1 MRKIA
6 IDTRDLKKG
15 KTGTFTYLKALCH
28 EFASNPEVLFIPY
41 PFPVYTGPSYIG
53 KIAEHVLFFLWKQI
67 YLPLYCSWNRVDAL
81 LCTDYFLPLIPL
93 STRKFVVFHDAFF
106 FEQPAHYN
114 ALWLKLFHSVA
125 VPAAK
130 RAEAVIVPTEYV
142 KTRLLHFMPE
152 IKNIQV
158 ITEGAKPLSV
168 SNGTSRF
175 DKPYVLHVGTLDH
188 RKNLPRL
195 VEAFSQLDWEG
206 LLVLAGDSPA
216 YAGSNGR
223 AELEKIIQQKGLQDR
238 VLLIGRVTEEELANL
253 YAHAHAYVFPSL
265 NEGFGLPLVEAMQQ
279 GIPCAAADNT
289 AMPEVGGE
297 AVLYFDP
304 YNSTAI
310 RDTLQLLVT
319 DETRRAHLKQAG
331 LERVKLFQWPAVAE
345 AFLFLLHRPLR
356 VAMMGVKGYPYV
368 YGGYETLIK
377 ELVERL
383 EKKHMEVTVYCHRS
397 LFSERPAQVNG
408 INLIYVPSVEKK
420 SLSQLTHTLFS
431 TLHACLFKRPD
442 VIFYVNAANG
452 PFGLLTRLFR
462 IPTVINVD
470 GMEWLRPKW
479 RGLGAKYF
487 YFAAKQATRW
497 MDHLVTDAVEMQ
509 KTYQELF
516 QAESS
521 MIAYGADPFIPA
533 SIELVNPWKLESGSY
548 FLIVGRLIPDNNSDL
563 LIDGYLQAETDK
575 KLVIVGDDVFNDA
588 YAQAIKEKIKGNP
601 NILFTGYVK
610 DSRILSALYQHS
622 YAYLHGHE
630 FGGTNPTLIKALA
643 EGAGI
648 AALGTRFNRE
658 VLAEGEFGLLFEKN
672 PKAIAKCLLASEEV
686 FADFRAKAQDRIID
700 TYNWDYIA
708 TQYERIFVNSQHE
721 GNL

>member
-15 KTGTFTYLKALCH
+15 KTGTFTYLKALCD
-28 EFASNPEVLFIPY
+28 EFSADPEVLFISY
-41 PFPVYTGPSYIG
+41 PFQVYTGPAFSG
-53 KIAEHVLFFLWKQI
+53 KMAEHVLFFLWKQI
-67 YLPLYCSWNRVDAL
+67 YLPFYCIWHRVDAL
-81 LCTDYFLPLIPL
+81 LCTDYFLPFLPL

-114 ALWLKLFHSVA
+114 SFWLKLFHLLA

-142 KTRLLHFMPE
+142 KTRLLHFIPGLHR
-152 IKNIQV
+152 IQV
-158 ITEGAKPLSV
+158 ITEGAKPLPV
-168 SNGTSRF
+168 PEGASRF
-175 DKPYVLHVGTLDH
+175 DKPYILHVGTLDF
-188 RKNLPRL
+188 RKNLPCL
-195 VEAFSQLDWEG
+195 VEAFDKLDWDG

-216 YAGSNGR
+216 YVGSNGR
-223 AELEKIIQQKGLQDR
+223 EEVEKIILEKDLQDR
-238 VLLIGRVTEEELANL
+238 VILLGRVTDVELANL

-279 GIPCAAADNT
+279 GLPCAAANNT
-289 AMPEVGGE
+289 AMPEVGGD

-304 YNSTAI
+304 YNITAI

-319 DETRRAHLKQAG
+319 DETQRTRLKQAG
-331 LERVKLFQWPAVAE
+331 LERVKLFQWPAVAD
-345 AFLFLLHRPLR
+345 AFLSLLHRPLR

-377 ELVERL
+377 ELAERL
-383 EKKHMEVTVYCHRS
+383 EKKQIEVTVYCHRS
-397 LFSERPAQVNG
+397 LFAERPAQVNG

-420 SLSQLTHTLFS
+420 SLSQLTHTFLS
-431 TLHACLFKRPD
+431 TLHACILRRPD

-462 IPTVINVD
+462 IPTVMNVD

-497 MDHLVTDAVEMQ
+497 MDHLVTDAREMQ

-521 MIAYGADPFIPA
+521 MIAYGAEPFIPV
-533 SIELVNPWKLESGSY
+533 SIELLNPWKLESGSY
-548 FLIVGRLIPDNNSDL
+548 FLIVGRLIPDNNSDV
-563 LIDGYLQAETDK
+563 LIDGYLRARTEK

-588 YAQAIKEKIKGNP
+588 YAQSIKEKIKGNP
-601 NILFTGYVK
+601 HILFTGYVK
-610 DSRILSALYQHS
+610 DSSILSALYQHC

-630 FGGTNPTLIKALA
+630 FGGTNPTLIKALS
-643 EGAGI
+643 EGTGI
-648 AALGTRFNRE
+648 AALGTRFNKE
-658 VLAEGEFGLLFEKN
+658 VLADGEFGLLFEKN
-672 PKAIAKCLLASEEV
+672 PKAVAASLMASEEV
-686 FADFRAKAQDRIID
+686 FADLRAKAQSRIVD

>member
-15 KTGTFTYLKALCH
+15 KTGTFTYLKALCD
-28 EFASNPEVLFIPY
+28 EFSSNSEVVFISY
-41 PFPVYTGPSYIG
+41 PFTVYTGPSYLG
-53 KIAEHVLFFLWKQI
+53 KIAEHMLFFLWKQV
-67 YLPLYCSWNRVDAL
+67 YLPLYCVANGVDAL
-81 LCTDYFLPLIPL
+81 LCTDYFLPIISIPA
-93 STRKFVVFHDAFF
+93 RKFVVFHDAFF
-106 FEQPAHYN
+106 FEQPNHYN
-114 ALWLKLFHSVA
+114 AMWLRLFHLLA

-130 RAEAVIVPTEYV
+130 RAEAVIVPTDYV
-142 KTRLLHFMPE
+142 KGRLQHFMPDLSRVA
-152 IKNIQV
+152 V
-158 ITEGAKPLSV
+158 ITEGAKPFS
-168 SNGTSRF
+168 SIKGEARF
-175 DKPYVLHVGTLDH
+175 EKPYILHVGTLDH

-195 VEAFSQLDWEG
+195 VEAFALLNWEG

-223 AELEKIIQQKGLQDR
+223 AEVEKVIKEKGVQHR
-238 VLLIGRVTEEELANL
+238 VLLLGRVSEDELANL
-253 YAHAHAYVFPSL
+253 YAFAHAYVFPSL

-279 GIPCAAADNT
+279 GIPCAVANNT

-304 YNSTAI
+304 YKVEAI
-310 RDTLQLLVT
+310 QDTIQQLVS
-319 DETRRAHLKQAG
+319 DEDCRIHLKKAG
-331 LERVKLFQWPAVAE
+331 LERVKAFQWPLVAAE
-345 AFLFLLHRPLR
+345 FLQLMHRPLR
-356 VAMMGVKGYPYV
+356 VSMLGVKGYPYV

-377 ELVERL
+377 ELAERL
-383 EKKHMEVTVYCHRS
+383 AGRKMDITVYCHRS
-397 LFSERPAQVNG
+397 LFTERPAQVNG
-408 INLIYVPSVEKK
+408 IKLVYMPSIEQK

-431 TLHACLFKRPD
+431 TLHACLVKRPD
-442 VIFYVNAANG
+442 VLFYVNAANG
-452 PFGLLTRLFR
+452 PFGIITRIFG

-479 RGLGAKYF
+479 KGLGAKYF
-487 YFAAKQATRW
+487 FIAAKQATRW

-509 KTYQELF
+509 KTYLELF
-516 QAESS
+516 QAKSS
-521 MIAYGADPFIPA
+521 MIAYGAGPYIPA
-533 SIELVNPWKLESGSY
+533 SIDILSPWSLESGSY

-563 LIDGYLQAETDK
+563 LIDGYLQAKTNK
-575 KLVIVGDDVFNDA
+575 LLVIVGDDVFNDA

-601 NILFTGYVK
+601 NIRFTGYVK
-610 DSRILSALYQHS
+610 DSRVLSALYQHC

-648 AALGTRFNRE
+648 AALGTRFNKE
-658 VLAEGEFGLLFEKN
+658 VLAEGEFGILFEKD
-672 PKAIAKCLLASEEV
+672 PAAVAQSLMASEEV
-686 FADFRAKAQDRIID
+686 FADLRAKAQTRIIE

-708 TQYERIFVNSQHE
+708 TQYERIFVNSLHE

>member
-15 KTGTFTYLKALCH
+15 KTGTFTYLKALCD
-28 EFASNPEVLFIPY
+28 EFSSNPEVVFINY
-41 PFPVYTGPSYIG
+41 PFSVYTGPSYRG
-53 KIAEHVLFFLWKQI
+53 KLVEHLLFFLWKQV
-67 YLPLYCSWNRVDAL
+67 YLPLYCVFNRVDAL
-81 LCTDYFLPLIPL
+81 FCTDYFLPIIPL
-93 STRKFVVFHDAFF
+93 TARKFVVFHDAFF
-106 FEQPAHYN
+106 FEQPTHYN
-114 ALWLKLFHSVA
+114 GLWLRLFHFLA

-130 RAEAVIVPTEYV
+130 RAEAVIVPTDYV
-142 KTRLLHFMPE
+142 KTRLMHFMPG
-152 IKNIQV
+152 IKRIEV
-158 ITEGAKPLSV
+158 ITEGAKPLPV
-168 SNGTSRF
+168 SEGASRF
-175 DKPYVLHVGTLDH
+175 DKPYILHVGTLDH

-195 VEAFSQLDWEG
+195 VEAFSQFEWEG

-223 AELEKIIQQKGLQDR
+223 EDVEKIILEKELQDR
-238 VLLIGRVTEEELANL
+238 VLLLGRVTEDELANL

-265 NEGFGLPLVEAMQQ
+265 NEGFGLPIVEAMQQ
-279 GIPCAAADNT
+279 GIPCAAANNT

-297 AVLYFDP
+297 AVLYFDA
-304 YNSTAI
+304 YDITAI
-310 RDTLQLLVT
+310 RETLQTLIA
-319 DETRRAHLKQAG
+319 DETLRTYLKQAG
-331 LERVKLFQWPAVAE
+331 LERVKAFQWPAVAD
-345 AFLFLLHRPLR
+345 AVLQLLHRPLR
-356 VAMMGVKGYPYV
+356 VSMLGVKGYPYV

-377 ELVERL
+377 ELAERL
-383 EKKHMEVTVYCHRS
+383 VVKQMEVTVYCHRS
-397 LFSERPAQVNG
+397 LFLERPAQVNG
-408 INLIYVPSVEKK
+408 IKLEYMPSIEQK

-452 PFGLLTRLFR
+452 PFGILTRLFL

-479 RGLGAKYF
+479 KGLGAKYF

-497 MDHLVTDAVEMQ
+497 MDQLVTDAVEMQ
-509 KTYQELF
+509 KTYLELF
-516 QAESS
+516 QAKSS
-521 MIAYGADPFIPA
+521 MIAYGADPYVSA
-533 SIELVNPWKLESGSY
+533 SIDVLSPWRLESGSY

-563 LIDGYLQAETDK
+563 LIEGYLQAETDK

-588 YAQAIKEKIKGNP
+588 YSQVIKEKIKGNT

-610 DSRILSALYQHS
+610 DARILSALYQHCF
-622 YAYLHGHE
+622 AYLHGHE

-648 AALGTRFNRE
+648 AALGTRFNKE
-658 VLAEGEFGLLFEKN
+658 VLADGEFGLLFEKN
-672 PKAIAKCLLASEEV
+672 SEAVAACLMATEEV
-686 FADFRAKAQDRIID
+686 FADLRAKAQSRIVD
-700 TYNWDYIA
+700 AYKWDYIA